1 MRTVES
7 AAFSSPLPTG
17 CSSQRRRL
25 RYYPRFTKGSES
37 GAPRH
42 DELTDQ
48 CSSHD
53 QDEETTRGKDERF
66 THDGLRHCGGQG
78 PLG

>member
-1 MRTVES
+1 
-7 AAFSSPLPTG
+7 
-17 CSSQRRRL
+17 
-25 RYYPRFTKGSES
+25 
-37 GAPRH
+37 
-42 DELTDQ
+42 LTDQ

-78 PLG
+78 PCLG